1 MQPEAAAK
9 ALDRPVRPSRHV
21 SARSYAALT
30 RGAQGGNVASDDLVA
45 KRFRQ
50 AEMRRAQRR

>member
-1 MQPEAAAK
+1 MQPEATAK
-9 ALDRPVRPSRHV
+9 ALDRPVRPLQPRQR
-21 SARSYAALT
+21 ARGGADAH
-30 RGAQGGNVASDDLVA
+30 AQGGNVASDDLVA